1 MGVKKACGAA
11 SVASYLRGR
20 GARWGTRAREGTET
34 ERWVRERQEDQGMEQ
49 TVRKG
54 EGNAKKLIHRH
65 RDGTESRERDVG
77 SKRWEAVKGRKSDR
91 PRE

>member
-1 MGVKKACGAA
+1 
-11 SVASYLRGR
+11 
-20 GARWGTRAREGTET
+20 
-34 ERWVRERQEDQGMEQ
+34 MEQ

-65 RDGTESRERDVG
+65 RDGTESQERDVG